1 MADRRDDRLLEPR
14 ELESLRAEIDA
25 LDIDIVRLLNR
36 RATLG
41 LAAGH
46 AKTRSGRPLTDA
58 ERERDV
64 LVRISRANEGPLPQA
79 ELLALYRQLIET
91 IKHLEEIQNSRSST
105 D

>member
-25 LDIDIVRLLNR
+25 LDLEIVGLLNR

-41 LAAGH
+41 LAAGR
-46 AKTRSGRPLTDA
+46 AKTRSGRPLIDA

-64 LVRISRANEGPLPQA
+64 LVRISRANEGPFPQ
-79 ELLALYRQLIET
+79 EDLLALYLQLIET
-91 IKHLEEIQNSRSST
+91 IKHLEATQNSRSST